1 MAPRNNGRLEKA
13 EGDWVLSI
21 DADEQVTPELRTEID
36 RTLRDRSEA
45 IAFRIPW
52 AVHIFNKRLDF
63 GRSGR
68 APLRLFKREGAHF
81 SDAQVHEKI
90 ILPAGKV
97 GKLQNRLLHFTHR
110 NLLQGLDKFVQYSW
124 LWAKQKQKKGEK
136 TGLVNA
142 LLHSCWEFFNI
153 YFIRL
158 GFLDGRRGLLMA
170 VLFWQY
176 TFNKY
181 ASLWSLPLSDYEKK

>member
-1 MAPRNNGRLEKA
+1 KQRALEKA
-13 EGDWVLSI
+13 KGDWVLSI
-21 DADEQVTPELRTEID
+21 DADEQVTPELRAEID
-36 RTLRDRSEA
+36 RALKDYFGT

-52 AVHIFNKRLDF
+52 AVHIFDKRLDF

-90 ILPAGKV
+90 ILPPGKI
-97 GKLQNRLLHFTHR
+97 GMLQNRLLHFTHR
-110 NLLQGLDKFVQYSW
+110 NLLQGLDKFAQYSW
-124 LWAKQKQKKGEK
+124 LWAQQKQKKGQK
-136 TGLVNA
+136 TGLANA
-142 LLHSCWEFFNI
+142 LLHSCWEFFHI

-170 VLFWQY
+170 ILFWQY

-181 ASLWSLPLSDYEKK
+181 AALWSLPYSNDEKK